1 MRWEV
6 LLLRISPQAD
16 VSPDI
21 AGAAGVRGLG
31 CAMKGTELAKQ
42 DSSGGALT
50 EFEPRKTRMMV
61 AGLSGAIKQAR
72 AMRDWA
78 AGEKAIEKLIALQA
92 AFVAWWDQA
101 VTSGKGGDPKTRQ
114 SRQNRTLAVGD
125 ALAETG
131 ITKQQVSRWRD
142 RLKDREAYRLALRKA
157 LQTVAMSRDPGFD
170 PVGEISAIEG
180 KYDCIV
186 IDPPWPMQKIERVVA
201 PNQTSEQVSFD
212 YPTMAEAELIA
223 FGDDVLKAILAEDCH
238 IFLWTTQKF
247 IPMALRL
254 LEKWGLHYVLTMVWH
269 KTGGFQPFGLPQY
282 NCEFVIYARRGS
294 PRFIGSKNFF
304 CCFEGQRREHSR
316 KPDEFYETIRRV
328 TDARRLDMFSRGEH
342 EGFDQWGNQTRK
354 FA

>member
-1 MRWEV
+1 
-6 LLLRISPQAD
+6 
-16 VSPDI
+16 
-21 AGAAGVRGLG
+21 
-31 CAMKGTELAKQ
+31 MKGTELAKQ

-50 EFEPRKTRMMV
+50 KFEPRKTRMMV

-78 AGEKAIEKLIALQA
+78 AGEKAIETLIALQA
-92 AFVAWWDQA
+92 AFVVWWDKA
-101 VTSGKGGDPKTRQ
+101 VTPNMERKSAVPKRGQ
-114 SRQNRTLAVGD
+114 QNLSVAD
-125 ALAETG
+125 AIAETG

-157 LQTVAMSRDPGFD
+157 LQTVALSRDPGFD
-170 PVGEISAIEG
+170 PVGEISAIDG

-201 PNQTSEQVSFD
+201 PNQTSEEVSFD
-212 YPTMAEAELIA
+212 YPTMTEAELIE
-223 FGDDVLKAILAEDCH
+223 FGDDVLQAILADDCH
-238 IFLWTTQKF
+238 VFLWTTQKF

-254 LEKWGLHYVLTMVWH
+254 LEKWGLHYVLTMVWN

-282 NCEFVIYARRGS
+282 NCEFAVYARHGS
-294 PRFIGSKNFF
+294 PRFIDSKNFF